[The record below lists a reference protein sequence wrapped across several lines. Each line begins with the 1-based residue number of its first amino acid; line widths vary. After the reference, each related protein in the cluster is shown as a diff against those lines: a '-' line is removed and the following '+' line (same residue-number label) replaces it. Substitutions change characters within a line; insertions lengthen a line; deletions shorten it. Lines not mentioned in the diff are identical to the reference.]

1 MRAVNQSRD
10 VVLVEHGSVA
20 ANLWT
25 RLRGLLGRPPLQAG
39 EGLLLRGEKAIHTVG
54 MGYPIDVL
62 FLDRSGRVVHLYHS
76 MPPLR
81 ASPFVRRAEDI
92 LELPPGIL
100 ARTGTVLG
108 DVITLD
114 LHM

>member
-1 MRAVNQSRD
+1 MRATNQTRNA
-10 VVLVEHGSVA
+10 VLVERGSIA

-25 RLRGLLGRPPLQAG
+25 RFRGLLGRPPLQPG
-39 EGLLLRGEKAIHTVG
+39 DGLLLRGEKAIHTVG

-62 FLDRSGRVVHLYHS
+62 FLDRSGKVVHLYHA

-81 ASPFVRRAEDI
+81 ASPYVRRARDI

-100 ARTGTVLG
+100 AKTGTVLG
-108 DVITLD
+108 DVITFD
-114 LHM
+114 L

>member
-1 MRAVNQSRD
+1 MRAINQTRN
-10 VVLVEHGSVA
+10 VVLVEHGTVA
-20 ANLWT
+20 RNLWT
-25 RLRGLLGRPPLQAG
+25 RLRGLLARPPLQAG
-39 EGLLLRGEKAIHTVG
+39 DGLLLRGEKAIHTVG

-62 FLDRSGRVVHLYHS
+62 FLDRAGRIVHLYHS

-100 ARTGTVLG
+100 ASTGTILG
-108 DVITLD
+108 DVIALETK
-114 LHM
+114 

>member
-1 MRAVNQSRD
+1 MRAINQTRN

-20 ANLWT
+20 ANLWS

-39 EGLLLRGEKAIHTVG
+39 NGLLLRGEKAIHTVG

-62 FLDRSGRVVHLYHS
+62 FLDRAGRVVHLYHS

-81 ASPFVRRAEDI
+81 ASPYVRRAQDI

-100 ARTGTVLG
+100 AKTGTVLG
-108 DVITLD
+108 DVITLVD
-114 LHM
+114 YA